1 MSHLP
6 HSCPVCGSGTTT
18 SGPCENCIG
27 REPFPYFPVDEAAP
41 VPLEAW
47 EKLGPKPVPDNFS
60 DLLEGSFDIE
70 QDCKECGTRLTSK
83 NRVDIK
89 EFEELCYTC
98 YKKKPKHVCVDLDG
112 VLAQYDG
119 WKGPHYIGPPRD
131 GAREFLKALVKAGYQ
146 VIIHTTRK
154 SLVVSEWLRQYDMKH
169 LVVLVTSEKRPALA
183 YIDDRAIPFEGDFGD
198 CLEAVK
204 EFVPYWRRVKV

>member
-1 MSHLP
+1 MT
-6 HSCPVCGSGTTT
+6 GSG
-18 SGPCENCIG
+18 
-27 REPFPYFPVDEAAP
+27 
-41 VPLEAW
+41 W
-47 EKLGPKPVPDNFS
+47 EQ
-60 DLLEGSFDIE
+60 EGSFDIK
-70 QDCKECGTRLTSK
+70 QPCKECGTLLTSK